1 MVQIFVHHTHHEP
14 RSRDLTGL
22 DFRVEYDQATA
33 EVSIQEKQPVLFRA
47 RHDAYG
53 AVVERLALAML
64 QAARSPQGITEAH
77 RS

>member
-1 MVQIFVHHTHHEP
+1 MAQIFVHHARYGPE
-14 RSRDLTGL
+14 SRDLTGL

-33 EVSIQEKQPVLFRA
+33 EVSVQERQRVLFRA

-64 QAARSPQGITEAH
+64 QAARSPQGITEI
-77 RS
+77 RRP